1 MSSTTPSLSSSYP
14 ENICPCRGHFL
25 PTRQATQ
32 NRDFLRNRFLLEIA
46 STKEIQGVWL
56 CWTIPR
62 NGKANTNFLLFG
74 LIFWFQL
81 TWSPKLTSL
90 FCMYESFIQTEDD
103 QWFLARESEESKGFL
118 ATSLT
123 RIFEQLFCPPPNLF
137 RRSLNRI
144 EKYEIK
150 AWWVMI
156 CVLISISISRS
167 PPKTE
172 QLNLR
177 LQSGLVNSYLFQR
190 NLFSSSFDSEECNI
204 YIWDTFKKGA
214 EHSTSCTFIFL
225 DLICPSFC
233 TNTTLTSSF
242 GMGNDLVLKH
252 SRASLCE

>member
-1 MSSTTPSLSSSYP
+1 MSSTTLSLSSSYP

-118 ATSLT
+118 AKSLT

-177 LQSGLVNSYLFQR
+177 LCKVVWWIHICFREIYFLQVLILKNAIFTSGTRLKKEQSTQPPAL
-190 NLFSSSFDSEECNI
+190 SSS
-204 YIWDTFKKGA
+204 
-214 EHSTSCTFIFL
+214 
-225 DLICPSFC
+225 
-233 TNTTLTSSF
+233 
-242 GMGNDLVLKH
+242 
-252 SRASLCE
+252 